1 MTRAAKLSDKV
12 YNTLRSD
19 EEISD
24 WVESLIKINNMEKKE
39 RKNFSDYLKKVGT
52 QVFDNSIDVL
62 EKLQKDDLLIMAL
75 RVDKKAIIHWLK
87 FLKSNRKSVKKFH
100 PSRITDK
107 TEFNKIT
114 IFLFRKLKELGLTI
128 QARRVDFMVNIYL
141 EHDFDSLLSISEQYI
156 DEHPPEE
163 INLRDRLRKL
173 DKLSESGDHWQK
185 Y

>member
-1 MTRAAKLSDKV
+1 MSRTAKLSDKE

-24 WVESLIKINNMEKKE
+24 WVESLIENNNMDEKE

-52 QVFDNSIDVL
+52 EAFDNSIDIL
-62 EKLQKDDLLIMAL
+62 EKLQKDDNLIMAL
-75 RVDKKAIIHWLK
+75 RIDKNAIIHWLK
-87 FLKSNRKSVKKFH
+87 LLKSNRKSAKKFH

-107 TEFNKIT
+107 TEFNKTT
-114 IFLFRKLKELGLTI
+114 IFLFRRLKELGLTI
-128 QARRVDFMVNIYL
+128 RERRVDFMVNIYL
-141 EHDFDSLLSISEQYI
+141 EHDFESLLSISEQYI